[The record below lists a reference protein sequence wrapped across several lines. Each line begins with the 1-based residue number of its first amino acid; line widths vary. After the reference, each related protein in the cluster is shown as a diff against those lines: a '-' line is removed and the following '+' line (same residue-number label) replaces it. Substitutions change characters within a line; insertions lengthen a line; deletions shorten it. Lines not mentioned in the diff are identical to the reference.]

1 MKKNK
6 VLLKGG
12 RVLTMDKHLGNFK
25 KADILITGDTIASVG
40 IALDAE
46 EAEVIDAS
54 QMIVMPG
61 LIDTHRHLWESSLK
75 GIAADWSL
83 LQYLQHVL
91 GPLAASFR
99 PEDVYTANLLGALEA
114 LNAGITT
121 VFDWSHIMNTP
132 DHADEAIRGLR
143 EAGIR
148 AKFGYGTPGLSVWE
162 WFYESQLTHPEDARR
177 LRSSYFASD
186 DQLVTMAMAI
196 RGPEYATMDVS
207 RNDIALARDLS
218 LQMSMH
224 IGSGSFGPKYNAIG
238 KLHTAGLLGAD
249 MNFAHCNTLT
259 DADFKLLAAYGCSVS
274 ITPEIEMQMGL
285 GFPAT
290 GRALANGIRPSLG
303 VDVVTGTG
311 GDLFSQ
317 MKIALQTERALQNE
331 KILQQ
336 GEMPQSINLTVW
348 DALQFAT
355 QNGAEALNLGRKIG
369 TLTPGKQ
376 ADIIMIDAS
385 AINLAP
391 VHDPA
396 AAVVLYANPSNVDTV
411 FVAGRAVKRNGH
423 LLHHDL
429 NALQQKAMSSR
440 NYLLEKVEALEKASL
455 A

>member
-1 MKKNK
+1 MKKNN

-12 RVLTMDKHLGNFK
+12 SVLTMDKHLGNLQ
-25 KADILITGDTIASVG
+25 KADILIQSDTITGVDFAIEVE
-40 IALDAE
+40 D
-46 EAEVIDAS
+46 AEVIDAS

-61 LIDTHRHLWESSLK
+61 LVDTHRHVWESSLK
-75 GIAADWSL
+75 GIASDWSL
-83 LQYLQHVL
+83 MQYLQHIL

-99 PEDVYTANLLGALEA
+99 PEDVHTANLLGALEA

-132 DHADEAIRGLR
+132 DHADEAVRGLM

-162 WFYESQLTHPEDARR
+162 WFYESKLTHPEDARR
-177 LRSSYFASD
+177 LRSTYFSSNN
-186 DQLVTMAMAI
+186 QLVTMAMAI
-196 RGPEYATMDVS
+196 RGPEYSSMDVS
-207 RNDIALARDLS
+207 RHDIALARELD

-224 IGSGSFGPKYNAIG
+224 IGSGSFGPKYQAVR
-238 KLHTAGLLGAD
+238 KLHEAGLLAAD

-259 DADFKLLAAYGCSVS
+259 DHDFNVLADYGCSVS

-285 GFPAT
+285 GIPAT

-336 GEMPQSINLTVW
+336 GEMPQHIHLTAF
-348 DALQFAT
+348 DTLQFAT
-355 QNGAEALNLGRKIG
+355 LDGANALGLGHKTG
-369 TLTPGKQ
+369 SLTPGKQ
-376 ADIIMIDAS
+376 ADIIMMDS
-385 AINLAP
+385 TAINLAP
-391 VHDPA
+391 VNDPV

-411 FVAGRAVKRNGH
+411 FVAGKAVKRNGH

-429 NALQQKAMSSR
+429 KLLQEKALDSR
-440 NYLLEKVEALEKASL
+440 VYLLAKVEAQVS
-455 A
+455 